1 MPVSRRDKYGYV
13 DTGLL
18 VVVVVGLAAP
28 ELGADE
34 ELNGGET
41 DEIPSKSDRALSD
54 SSACNSS

>member
-1 MPVSRRDKYGYV
+1 M
-13 DTGLL
+13 
-18 VVVVVGLAAP
+18 VVGLAAP
-28 ELGADE
+28 EFELGADA